1 MGRHVPPHDAG
12 NWLEQAAQLR
22 RQGRLAEAV
31 DVLKRALEHAPG
43 DAQML
48 AELAHVLRW
57 QGRLEEAR
65 SAATRAT
72 EIAPEL
78 ANAWFN
84 LGAAEVELGGTERG
98 IEAYRKALAL
108 TPEFAEAWSNLGD
121 ALGTAGDR
129 RGEIEAYRRA
139 IGVNPQLAPIWS
151 NLGNALLEAGETG
164 EAVSAC
170 RRAIELDA
178 NLAAAWSHLGNALR
192 EGGEYG
198 EAVRACERALEISP
212 QLAEAWSNLG
222 SALMEQGEIDKALA
236 AHRRALEML
245 PQSARAHYNQGLAL
259 ERCHQYGAAIAS
271 YRRAVEIV
279 PDFPV
284 ARMRLACTLLTRG
297 DFAEGWP
304 AYEWRWREVGAP
316 PKRYDFTTWAGE
328 RRAGRRLLLWGEQ
341 GLGDEILYT
350 SMIGEVADGV
360 QRVILEIDPRLVPLM
375 QRSFPG
381 VSVVARTDPAS
392 VDPATF
398 DHQSSLGSLGRWL
411 RPSFD
416 AFPAHGGY
424 IRADAGRVALFAER
438 LRLPVPGK
446 VVGISWSSANRDIG
460 TIKTSTLADWAGLL
474 RVPGTRFVDLQY
486 GDTAEAREALR
497 QRHGVGITHLDDLD
511 LFNDIEGLAAL
522 CSACDLVIT
531 VSNVTAH
538 LAGALG
544 KPVWLL
550 APSAKGRIWY
560 WFSGRS
566 DSPWYPSMRVFTQ
579 TSPGSW
585 REVLTRVEK
594 ELAAFAGNRS

>member
-1 MGRHVPPHDAG
+1 MPSHEADDWRELAGR
-12 NWLEQAAQLR
+12 LR
-22 RQGRLAEAV
+22 RQGRLAEAA
-31 DVLKRALEHAPG
+31 DVLRRALEHAPG
-43 DAQML
+43 EADAL

-57 QGRLEEAR
+57 QGRPDEAR

-72 EIAPEL
+72 EIAPKL

-84 LGAAEVELGGTERG
+84 LGAARVELGDTEPG

-108 TPEFAEAWSNLGD
+108 KPDFAEAWSNLGD

-129 RGEIEAYRRA
+129 RGEIDAYRRA
-139 IGVNPQLAPIWS
+139 IGINPQLAPIWS
-151 NLGNALLEAGETG
+151 NLGNALLEAGEAG
-164 EAVSAC
+164 AAVSAC

-192 EGGEYG
+192 ELGEHG
-198 EAVRACERALEISP
+198 EAIRACERALEISP

-222 SALMEQGEIDKALA
+222 SALMEQGEIDQSLA

-245 PQSARAHYNQGLAL
+245 PLSARAHYNLGLAQERRRQL
-259 ERCHQYGAAIAS
+259 EAAIGS

-279 PDFPV
+279 PDFPA
-284 ARMRLACTLLTRG
+284 ARMRLACSLLTRG
-297 DFAEGWP
+297 EFSEGWP
-304 AYEWRWREVGAP
+304 AYDWRWREAGAL
-316 PKRYDFTTWAGE
+316 PKRYDFTPWAGE
-328 RRAGRRLLLWGEQ
+328 RTPGRRLLLWGEQ
-341 GLGDEILYT
+341 GLGDEILYS

-360 QRVILEIDPRLVPLM
+360 QRVTLEIDPRLVPLM

-381 VSVVARTDPAS
+381 VRVVARTDPAS

-398 DHQSSLGSLGRWL
+398 DYQSSLGSLGRWL

-416 AFPAHGGY
+416 AYPVHDGY
-424 IRADAGRVALFAER
+424 LRADAERVAWFAER
-438 LRLPVPGK
+438 LRLPARGK

-460 TIKTSTLADWAGLL
+460 AIKSSALADWAGLL
-474 RVPGTRFVDLQY
+474 EVPGIRFVDLQY
-486 GDTAEAREALR
+486 GDTADAREALR
-497 QRHGVGITHLDDLD
+497 QRHGLDITHLDDLD
-511 LFNDIEGLAAL
+511 LLNDIEGLAAL

-550 APSAKGRIWY
+550 APNAKGRIWY